1 MSYLVPTLM
10 FLLKTPSS
18 QSKGSPSVIIVC
30 DTKALILQVDK
41 VLRNLLDEIPSLKEK
56 QIEFLFGGKQ
66 VEKERFDV
74 LLTTFEQLKNN
85 LIKKKVS
92 LSGVKLVV
100 VDEADNV
107 LRTEFSQNY
116 CINLVNKQLEQVD
129 YKLLMISAT
138 RTPEFDSVVS
148 QLKIKGNLIQA
159 SLPNEELTLKNV
171 SQYMMMVEKQE
182 EKPRLLQ
189 TLIQKLD
196 VQNIL
201 VFGNNKERLHELKDF
216 LDKEGYKVAFIYQK
230 DGEQSNQVEFMEQQ
244 TRDFIQGRYRILLV
258 TNLYARG
265 IDMRK
270 VTLVVNYNLPLLIK
284 ENDRSREVDLPTY
297 LHRVGRTGRFGDKG
311 IAINLVEPRDLELI
325 EKIQECYK
333 NEIKLLEN
341 QNLDEVNENL

>member
-1 MSYLVPTLM
+1 
-10 FLLKTPSS
+10 
-18 QSKGSPSVIIVC
+18 
-30 DTKALILQVDK
+30 
-41 VLRNLLDEIPSLKEK
+41 
-56 QIEFLFGGKQ
+56 
-66 VEKERFDV
+66 
-74 LLTTFEQLKNN
+74 
-85 LIKKKVS
+85 
-92 LSGVKLVV
+92 
-100 VDEADNV
+100 
-107 LRTEFSQNY
+107 
-116 CINLVNKQLEQVD
+116 
-129 YKLLMISAT
+129 
-138 RTPEFDSVVS
+138 
-148 QLKIKGNLIQA
+148 
-159 SLPNEELTLKNV
+159 LKNV
-171 SQYMMMVEKQE
+171 SQYMMMVDKQE

-244 TRDFIQGRYRILLV
+244 TRDFIQGKYRILLV

-284 ENDRSREVDLPTY
+284 ENDRTREVDLPTY

-311 IAINLVEPRDLELI
+311 IAINLVEHRDLELI

-333 NEIKLLEN
+333 NEIKLLET
-341 QNLDEVNENL
+341 QSLDEVNETL